1 MKHWVVKIT
10 EALSRTVIIEANSP
24 EEAEEKVEQIYDE
37 EKLVLDYRDYDGYDI
52 NTVRFATEDDFKIYD
67 DMDVAMEGIE

>member
-67 DMDVAMEGIE
+67 DMDVAMEGIA